1 MRYRDQVRMSVR
13 LVRARSSSG
22 QARPSKAGEQATEE
36 TMTDAVALPT
46 TRTGWSEASCAPR
59 LGWVLVLT
67 SAAFFMTCLDTLVVA
82 TALPRIQESL
92 HVGFASLQWT
102 VNAYNIALAAG
113 VICAAAL
120 GDRYGRRRFFVLG
133 LALFTVAS
141 AACAV
146 APTAAL
152 LIGARTAQGLGGA
165 IILPLSL
172 TILTEAYPAE
182 RRAAVFGIY
191 GGLAGLAVALGPIVG
206 GAVTQGLD
214 WHWIFWINV
223 PIGIAA
229 GVLSMRLLPE
239 TFGPRTPL
247 DLGGVA
253 LITVALVGIVWGL
266 VRGNDAGWTS
276 AEIVSAFVVG
286 VTALAGFVVWE
297 ARTEHPMLSLR
308 LLRIPAFAAGNA
320 AAFFA
325 MASISA
331 GAFLTTQYFQFGLGY
346 SPLQTGLRL
355 LPFFGTPMVVAPLA
369 GKFAGRLG
377 LRPVIVAGLA
387 LLGAGFAAVAFAA
400 TLHPSYVVLVVALF
414 AAGVGVSMTIPT
426 VPAAVFGA
434 VDPEQMGTA
443 SGTNTMV
450 QRFGA
455 VFGVA
460 IASAVFSANGH
471 LGNSTTFTDGF
482 RPAVMVAAVLALL
495 GALAGFAVSTR
506 TTQEPAAEPNQPTQH
521 AATRAAA

>member
-1 MRYRDQVRMSVR
+1 
-13 LVRARSSSG
+13 
-22 QARPSKAGEQATEE
+22 
-36 TMTDAVALPT
+36 
-46 TRTGWSEASCAPR
+46 
-59 LGWVLVLT
+59 VLVLT

-102 VNAYNIALAAG
+102 VNSYNIAIAAG
-113 VICAAAL
+113 IICAAAL

-133 LALFTVAS
+133 LTLFTVAS

-146 APTAAL
+146 APTAAF

-172 TILTEAYPAE
+172 TILTEAFPTE
-182 RRAAVFGIY
+182 RRATVFGIY

-206 GAVTQGLD
+206 GAVTEGLD

-229 GVLSMRLLPE
+229 GLLSLRLLPE

-253 LITVALVGIVWGL
+253 LITVALVGIVWSL
-266 VRGNDAGWTS
+266 VRGNDAGWAS
-276 AEIVSAFVVG
+276 AETVSTFVVG
-286 VTALAGFVVWE
+286 VAALAAFVVWE
-297 ARTEHPMLSLR
+297 ARVEHPMLSLQ

-369 GKFAGRLG
+369 GKFSGRLG
-377 LRPVIVAGLA
+377 LRRVIVVGLT
-387 LLGAGFAAVAFAA
+387 LLGLGFLCVAFAA
-400 TLHPSYVVLVVALF
+400 SLHPNYLVLVVALF
-414 AAGVGVSMTIPT
+414 IAGVGVSMTIPT

-434 VDPEQMGTA
+434 VDPAEMGKA
-443 SGTNTMV
+443 SGTNNML

-460 IASAVFSANGH
+460 LASAVFSASGRI
-471 LGNSTTFTDGF
+471 GTPTTFTDGF
-482 RPAVMVAAVLALL
+482 RPALMVAAVLALL
-495 GALAGFAVSTR
+495 GALAGVAISTR
-506 TTQEPAAEPNQPTQH
+506 TAKAPAADAGKPIGQPATPV
-521 AATRAAA
+521 AA

>member
-1 MRYRDQVRMSVR
+1 MMNTLAAPAPQT
-13 LVRARSSSG
+13 
-22 QARPSKAGEQATEE
+22 EQ
-36 TMTDAVALPT
+36 
-46 TRTGWSEASCAPR
+46 SESTHGPR
-59 LGWVLVLT
+59 LRWVLVLT
-67 SAAFFMTCLDTLVVA
+67 SAAFFMTCLDSLVVG
-82 TALPRIQESL
+82 TSLPRIQESL

-102 VNAYNIALAAG
+102 VNAYNIAVAAG
-113 VICAAAL
+113 IICAAAL

-141 AACAV
+141 AACAL

-152 LIGARTAQGLGGA
+152 LIAARSAQGLGGA

-182 RRAAVFGIY
+182 RRAAVFRIY

-239 TFGPRTPL
+239 TLGPRGRL

-253 LITVALVGIVWGL
+253 LVTIALVGIVLSL
-266 VRGNDAGWTS
+266 VRANDAGWTS
-276 AEIVSAFVVG
+276 AETVSTFAVGVAALAAFV
-286 VTALAGFVVWE
+286 AWE
-297 ARTEHPMLSLR
+297 ARVEHPMLSLQ

-320 AAFFA
+320 AAVCA
-325 MASISA
+325 MGSISA

-355 LPFFGTPMVVAPLA
+355 LPFFGTPMIVAPLA
-369 GKFAGRLG
+369 GRFSGRIG
-377 LRPVIVAGLA
+377 LRPIIVAGLA
-387 LLGAGFAAVAFAA
+387 LLALGFATVAFAA
-400 TLHPSYVVLVVALF
+400 SLHPSYLILVIALF
-414 AAGVGVSMTIPT
+414 IAGVGVSMTIPT

-434 VDPEQMGTA
+434 VDTEQMGTA
-443 SGTNTMV
+443 SGTNSML

-460 IASAVFSANGH
+460 VASAVFSTYGG
-471 LGNSTTFTDGF
+471 LGSPAAFTAGF
-482 RPAVMVAAVLALL
+482 RPAVMMAGALALL
-495 GALAGFAVSTR
+495 GAMAGCAVASR
-506 TTQEPAAEPNQPTQH
+506 APSEPATATETPTP
-521 AATRAAA
+521 ASSATTARAPQQQVLS

>member
-1 MRYRDQVRMSVR
+1 
-13 LVRARSSSG
+13 
-22 QARPSKAGEQATEE
+22 
-36 TMTDAVALPT
+36 MTDTLARPT
-46 TRTGWSEASCAPR
+46 TRMEGRDGTHGPR

-67 SAAFFMTCLDTLVVA
+67 SAAFFMTCLDSLVVG

-102 VNAYNIALAAG
+102 VNSYNIAIAAG
-113 VICAAAL
+113 IICAAAL
-120 GDRYGRRRFFVLG
+120 GDRYGRRRFFVFG
-133 LALFTVAS
+133 LVLFTVAS

-152 LIGARTAQGLGGA
+152 VIGARTAQGLGGA

-172 TILTEAYPAE
+172 TILTEAFPVE
-182 RRAAVFGIY
+182 RRAVVFGIY

-206 GAVTQGLD
+206 GAVTEGLD

-223 PIGIAA
+223 PIGFAA

-253 LITVALVGIVWGL
+253 LITVALVGIVWSL
-266 VRGNDAGWTS
+266 ARGNDAGWTS
-276 AEIVSAFVVG
+276 AETISTFVIGVAALAAFV
-286 VTALAGFVVWE
+286 AWE
-297 ARTEHPMLSLR
+297 ARVAHPMLSLQ
-308 LLRIPAFAAGNA
+308 LLRIPAFAGGNA

-355 LPFFGTPMVVAPLA
+355 LPFFGTPMIVAPLA
-369 GKFAGRLG
+369 GKFSGRLG
-377 LRPVIVAGLA
+377 LRPVIVVGLA
-387 LLGAGFAAVAFAA
+387 LLGLGFLCVGFAAS
-400 TLHPSYVVLVVALF
+400 LHPSYLILVIALF
-414 AAGVGVSMTIPT
+414 IAGVGVSMTIPT

-434 VDPEQMGTA
+434 VDPAQMGTA
-443 SGTNTMV
+443 SGTNNML

-455 VFGVA
+455 VFGIA
-460 IASAVFSANGH
+460 LASAVFSTYGRI
-471 LGNSTTFTDGF
+471 GTPTTFTDGF
-482 RPAVMVAAVLALL
+482 RPALMVAGVLALL
-495 GALAGFAVSTR
+495 GALAGLAI
-506 TTQEPAAEPNQPTQH
+506 
-521 AATRAAA
+521 ATRAADAPAAEAVKPIGQPATPVAA

>member
-1 MRYRDQVRMSVR
+1 MTDT
-13 LVRARSSSG
+13 L
-22 QARPSKAGEQATEE
+22 ARPTPRTEVNDATH
-36 TMTDAVALPT
+36 
-46 TRTGWSEASCAPR
+46 GPR

-67 SAAFFMTCLDTLVVA
+67 SAAFFMTCLDSLVVG

-102 VNAYNIALAAG
+102 VNAYNIAVAAG
-113 VICAAAL
+113 IICAAAL
-120 GDRYGRRRFFVLG
+120 GDRYGRRRFFVVG
-133 LALFTVAS
+133 LLLFTVAS
-141 AACAV
+141 AACAL
-146 APTAAL
+146 APSAAL

-172 TILTEAYPAE
+172 TILTEAFPAE

-214 WHWIFWINV
+214 WHWIFWVNV

-229 GVLSMRLLPE
+229 GVLSLRLLPE
-239 TFGPRTPL
+239 TYGPRTPL

-266 VRGNDAGWTS
+266 VRANDAGWTS
-276 AEIVSAFVVG
+276 AEIVSTLGLGVAALAAFV
-286 VTALAGFVVWE
+286 AWE
-297 ARTEHPMLSLR
+297 ARVAHPMLSLQ
-308 LLRIPAFAAGNA
+308 LLRVPAFAAGNA

-325 MASISA
+325 MGSISA

-346 SPLQTGLRL
+346 SPLQTGVRL
-355 LPFFGTPMVVAPLA
+355 LPFFGTPMVIAPLA
-369 GKFAGRLG
+369 GRFAGRLG
-377 LRPVIVAGLA
+377 LRPVIAGGLA
-387 LLGAGFAAVAFAA
+387 LLCGGFAWVAFAA
-400 TLHPSYVVLVVALF
+400 SLHPSYVVLVSALLV
-414 AAGVGVSMTIPT
+414 AGVGVSMTIPT

-434 VDPEQMGTA
+434 VEPAQMGSA
-443 SGTNTMV
+443 SGTNSML

-460 IASAVFSANGH
+460 LASAVFSGS
-471 LGNSTTFTDGF
+471 GRIGTPTTFTDGF
-482 RPAVMVAAVLALL
+482 RPALMVAALLALL
-495 GALAGFAVSTR
+495 GALAGLAVSTR
-506 TTQEPAAEPNQPTQH
+506 ATGASAREREEPIAETATPVAA
-521 AATRAAA
+521 